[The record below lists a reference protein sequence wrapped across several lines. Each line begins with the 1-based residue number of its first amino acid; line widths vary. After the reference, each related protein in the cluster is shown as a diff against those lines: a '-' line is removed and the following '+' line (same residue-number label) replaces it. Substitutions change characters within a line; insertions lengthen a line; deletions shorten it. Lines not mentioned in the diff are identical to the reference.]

1 MHREKVKKGV
11 LGLGLGTRWGFLFIA
26 YPGPDWN
33 NKSFYRVYLITTLK
47 SCVCFWVLLKQI
59 HYTVAKMNSDP

>member
-26 YPGPDWN
+26 YPGPD
-33 NKSFYRVYLITTLK
+33 
-47 SCVCFWVLLKQI
+47 
-59 HYTVAKMNSDP
+59 